1 MDADWVK
8 HQLIP
13 YASKLAEFQKMKMG
27 ELAPKLKAQK
37 QQQKTKEKGV
47 NESEEER
54 QYRIERRHRK
64 FGKLAEALAKSVGH
78 PGKNGLRTV
87 HFRHNRRRSQGE
99 RKDA

>member
-78 PGKNGLRTV
+78 PGKRGYTFLATNT
-87 HFRHNRRRSQGE
+87 
-99 RKDA
+99 